1 MTREEI
7 RSRYQRLFARR
18 EALEKGIK
26 ASRGTVRAALDK
38 FDDVCRNI
46 EKLQSR
52 CSHPEV
58 INKPVFPTP
67 DCKQEACA
75 DCGRVFKECECL
87 LCRATEEFSDPFR
100 PG

>member
-7 RSRYQRLFARR
+7 RRKYQRLSVRR
-18 EALEKGIK
+18 QNLEKGIK
-26 ASRGTVRAALDK
+26 ASRGTVRAAIDK
-38 FDDVCRNI
+38 FVDVCSKI
-46 EKLQSR
+46 EKLQSQ
-52 CSHPEV
+52 CPHPEV
-58 INKPVFPTP
+58 ISKQIFSTP

-75 DCGRVFKECECL
+75 DCGQVFKECECL